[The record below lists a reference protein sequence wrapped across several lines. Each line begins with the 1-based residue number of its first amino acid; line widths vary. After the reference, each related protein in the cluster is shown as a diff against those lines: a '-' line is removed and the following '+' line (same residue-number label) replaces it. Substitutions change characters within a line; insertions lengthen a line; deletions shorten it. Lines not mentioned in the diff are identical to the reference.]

1 MTAPSVNILDGELAL
16 PLLVLRDDALSH
28 NIDLMARYCRQRGV
42 SLAPHAKT
50 TMSPQIVAR
59 QLDAGAWGITVAN
72 VAQALALRGLSAPNV
87 LLANELADNGS
98 LRGFAALALK
108 GDSTYFCL
116 VDSEVGI
123 TLLEHALAGAG
134 VSGQPVLL
142 EIGIHGGRA
151 GCRDDAGVLAL
162 AERIERSSRIRL
174 AGLELFEGVISQE
187 GLPSTLA
194 AVDAFVGRMRRLTI
208 ELDREGFFDGVEQIL
223 LSAGGSAFFDRVV
236 EGLGEIA
243 SSKPVRVVLR
253 SGCYVTHDCGFYER
267 VSPFG
272 TRIVGQRLRN
282 AVELWA
288 CVMSRPEPEL
298 AVVGFGK
305 RDAAYDLELPV
316 AIRIRRAGLDPER
329 WERGDVVALN
339 DQHAIMRLR
348 DASVA
353 VGDWLCFGISHPCT
367 ALDKWREIPLVDE
380 RYDVVGLAET
390 CF

>member
-1 MTAPSVNILDGELAL
+1 MCIGGGMGAAGLFEVEQDRRVKNGKNPYCSCPAGAL
-16 PLLVLRDDALSH
+16 GAERF
-28 NIDLMARYCRQRGV
+28 ARERARRQRIP
-42 SLAPHAKT
+42 S
-50 TMSPQIVAR
+50 R
-59 QLDAGAWGITVAN
+59 
-72 VAQALALRGLSAPNV
+72 
-87 LLANELADNGS
+87 
-98 LRGFAALALK
+98 FAALALK

-272 TRIVGQRLRN
+272 TRIVGRTASQRGRALGLCDVTAR
-282 AVELWA
+282 AGAGGRRVRE
-288 CVMSRPEPEL
+288 
-298 AVVGFGK
+298 

-348 DASVA
+348 DPSVA